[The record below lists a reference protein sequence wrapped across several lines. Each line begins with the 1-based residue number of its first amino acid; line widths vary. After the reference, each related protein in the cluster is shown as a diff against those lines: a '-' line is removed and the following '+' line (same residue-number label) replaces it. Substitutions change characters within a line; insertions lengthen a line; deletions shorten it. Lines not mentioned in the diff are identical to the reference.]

1 MPCSCIVP
9 GPKYPENQEWGP
21 FVWRM
26 LHSLAERVTKVVT
39 PLYQKDERHA
49 WVNIL
54 NTTGTMLPCSD
65 CRDHYKQYLERF
77 PVKDIMTLPY
87 ASLGEWIRR
96 WIFNIHNSV
105 NVRLDKPI
113 FSYND
118 LATTYSNFDPMNYK
132 LFDLVEKRAI
142 QQGGIN
148 ILAWNTW
155 TKHYRT
161 LTSVYGI

>member
-1 MPCSCIVP
+1 
-9 GPKYPENQEWGP
+9 
-21 FVWRM
+21 
-26 LHSLAERVTKVVT
+26 
-39 PLYQKDERHA
+39 
-49 WVNIL
+49 
-54 NTTGTMLPCSD
+54 
-65 CRDHYKQYLERF
+65 
-77 PVKDIMTLPY
+77 MTLPY
-87 ASLGEWIRR
+87 ASLREWIRR

-118 LATTYSNFDPMNYK
+118 LETSYATFDPMNYK